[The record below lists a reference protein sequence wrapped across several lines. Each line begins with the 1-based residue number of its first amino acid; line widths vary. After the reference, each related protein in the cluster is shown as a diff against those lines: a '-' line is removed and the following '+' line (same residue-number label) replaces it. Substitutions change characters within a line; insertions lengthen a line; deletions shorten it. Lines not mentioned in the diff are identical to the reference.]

1 MKKNDIALIVTI
13 VIVCVAGS
21 YFLIS
26 SLFIKKQPNEA
37 KIKVIEVV
45 KSTLKTPDE
54 KIFHKDSINPAVQVF
69 IGLEKNEEEQIDKP
83 NKTDKSDKTGKTD
96 KANKT
101 DKPNSKSNQGTETKK

>member
-1 MKKNDIALIVTI
+1 MLKMKKNDIALIVTI
-13 VIVCVAGS
+13 VIVCVTGS

-83 NKTDKSDKTGKTD
+83 NKTDKSDKT
-96 KANKT
+96 NKT
-101 DKPNSKSNQGTETKK
+101 DKPNSKPNQGTETKK

>member
-37 KIKVIEVV
+37 KVKVIEVV

-69 IGLEKNEEEQIDKP
+69 IGLEKNEDEQVNKP
-83 NKTDKSDKTGKTD
+83 DKSDKTGKTD
-96 KANKT
+96 KTNKT

>member
-37 KIKVIEVV
+37 KIKVVEVV

-83 NKTDKSDKTGKTD
+83 NKTDKSDKT
-96 KANKT
+96 NKT
-101 DKPNSKSNQGTETKK
+101 DKPNSKDNQGTETKK

>member
-13 VIVCVAGS
+13 VIVCVTGS

-37 KIKVIEVV
+37 KVKVIEVV

-69 IGLEKNEEEQIDKP
+69 IGLEKNEEEQVNKP
-83 NKTDKSDKTGKTD
+83 DKSDKTGKTD

>member
-69 IGLEKNEEEQIDKP
+69 IGLEKNEDEQIDKP
-83 NKTDKSDKTGKTD
+83 NKTDKSDKT
-96 KANKT
+96 NKT

>member
-83 NKTDKSDKTGKTD
+83 NKTDKSDK
-96 KANKT
+96 ANKSN
-101 DKPNSKSNQGTETKK
+101 KPNSKDNQGTETKK

>member
-37 KIKVIEVV
+37 KVKVIEVV

-69 IGLEKNEEEQIDKP
+69 IGLEKNEEEQIDKL
-83 NKTDKSDKTGKTD
+83 NKTDKSDKT
-96 KANKT
+96 NKT
-101 DKPNSKSNQGTETKK
+101 DKPNSKDNQGTETKK

>member
-1 MKKNDIALIVTI
+1 MKKNDIALIATI

-37 KIKVIEVV
+37 KVKVIEVV

-69 IGLEKNEEEQIDKP
+69 IGLEKNEDEQIDKP
-83 NKTDKSDKTGKTD
+83 NKTDKSDKT
-96 KANKT
+96 NKT

>member
-37 KIKVIEVV
+37 KVKVIEVV

-83 NKTDKSDKTGKTD
+83 NKTDKSDKT
-96 KANKT
+96 NKT
-101 DKPNSKSNQGTETKK
+101 DKPNSKDNQGTETKK

>member
-13 VIVCVAGS
+13 VIVCVTGS

-69 IGLEKNEEEQIDKP
+69 IGLEKNEDEQIDKP
-83 NKTDKSDKTGKTD
+83 NKTDKSDKT
-96 KANKT
+96 NKT

>member
-37 KIKVIEVV
+37 KVKVIEVV

-69 IGLEKNEEEQIDKP
+69 IGLEKNEDEQVNKPDKF
-83 NKTDKSDKTGKTD
+83 DKTGKTD
-96 KANKT
+96 KT
-101 DKPNSKSNQGTETKK
+101 DKSNKPNSKDNQGTETKK

>member
-83 NKTDKSDKTGKTD
+83 NKTDKSDK
-96 KANKT
+96 ANKT
-101 DKPNSKSNQGTETKK
+101 DKLNSKSNQGTETKK

>member
-37 KIKVIEVV
+37 KVKVIEVV

-69 IGLEKNEEEQIDKP
+69 IGLEKNEDEQVNKP
-83 NKTDKSDKTGKTD
+83 DKSDKTGKTD
-96 KANKT
+96 KT
-101 DKPNSKSNQGTETKK
+101 DKSNKPNSKSNQGTETKK

>member
-37 KIKVIEVV
+37 KVKVIEVV

-83 NKTDKSDKTGKTD
+83 NKTDKSDKT
-96 KANKT
+96 NKT

>member
-13 VIVCVAGS
+13 VIVCVTGS

-37 KIKVIEVV
+37 KVKVIEVV

-83 NKTDKSDKTGKTD
+83 NKTDKSDKT
-96 KANKT
+96 NKT
-101 DKPNSKSNQGTETKK
+101 DTPNSKSNQGTETKK

>member
-1 MKKNDIALIVTI
+1 MKKNDIALVVTI

-37 KIKVIEVV
+37 KVKVIEVV

-69 IGLEKNEEEQIDKP
+69 IGLEKNEEEQANKP
-83 NKTDKSDKTGKTD
+83 DKSDKTNKTD
-96 KANKT
+96 KT
-101 DKPNSKSNQGTETKK
+101 DKPNSKDNQETETKK

>member
-13 VIVCVAGS
+13 VIVCVTGS

-37 KIKVIEVV
+37 KVKVIEVV

-83 NKTDKSDKTGKTD
+83 NKTDKSDKT
-96 KANKT
+96 NKT

>member
-37 KIKVIEVV
+37 KVKVIEVV

-69 IGLEKNEEEQIDKP
+69 IGLEKNEEEQVNKP
-83 NKTDKSDKTGKTD
+83 DKSDKTGKTD
-96 KANKT
+96 KT
-101 DKPNSKSNQGTETKK
+101 DKSNKLNSKGNQGTETKK

>member
-37 KIKVIEVV
+37 KIKVIEVA

-83 NKTDKSDKTGKTD
+83 NKTDKSDKT
-96 KANKT
+96 NKT

>member
-13 VIVCVAGS
+13 VIVCVTGS

-83 NKTDKSDKTGKTD
+83 NKTDKSDKT
-96 KANKT
+96 NKT

>member
-83 NKTDKSDKTGKTD
+83 NKTDKSDKT
-96 KANKT
+96 NKT

>member
-37 KIKVIEVV
+37 KVKVIEVV

-69 IGLEKNEEEQIDKP
+69 IGLEKNEDEQVNKP
-83 NKTDKSDKTGKTD
+83 DKSDKTGKTD
-96 KANKT
+96 KT
-101 DKPNSKSNQGTETKK
+101 DKSNKPNSKDNQGTETKK

>member
-37 KIKVIEVV
+37 KVKVIEVV

-69 IGLEKNEEEQIDKP
+69 IGLEKNEDEQANKP
-83 NKTDKSDKTGKTD
+83 DKSNKTGKTD
-96 KANKT
+96 KT
-101 DKPNSKSNQGTETKK
+101 DRSNKPNSKDNQGTETKK

>member
-37 KIKVIEVV
+37 KVKVIEVV

-69 IGLEKNEEEQIDKP
+69 IGLEKNEEEQVNKP
-83 NKTDKSDKTGKTD
+83 DKSDKTGKTD
-96 KANKT
+96 KT
-101 DKPNSKSNQGTETKK
+101 DKSNKPNSKDNQETETKK

>member
-37 KIKVIEVV
+37 KVKVIEVV

-69 IGLEKNEEEQIDKP
+69 IGLEKNEDEQIDKP
-83 NKTDKSDKTGKTD
+83 NKTDKSDKT
-96 KANKT
+96 NKT

>member
-1 MKKNDIALIVTI
+1 MKKNDIALIATI

-37 KIKVIEVV
+37 KVKVIEVV

-69 IGLEKNEEEQIDKP
+69 IGLEKNEDEQVNKP
-83 NKTDKSDKTGKTD
+83 DKSDKTGKTD
-96 KANKT
+96 KT
-101 DKPNSKSNQGTETKK
+101 DRSNKPNSKSNQGTETKK

>member
-37 KIKVIEVV
+37 KVKVIEVV

-69 IGLEKNEEEQIDKP
+69 IGLEKNEEEQVNKP
-83 NKTDKSDKTGKTD
+83 DKSDKTGKTD
-96 KANKT
+96 KTNKSN
-101 DKPNSKSNQGTETKK
+101 KPNSKDNQGTETKK

>member
-13 VIVCVAGS
+13 VIVCVVGS

-37 KIKVIEVV
+37 KVKVIEVV

-83 NKTDKSDKTGKTD
+83 NKTDKSDKT
-96 KANKT
+96 NKT
-101 DKPNSKSNQGTETKK
+101 DKPNSKDNQGTETKK

>member
-37 KIKVIEVV
+37 KVKVIEVV

-69 IGLEKNEEEQIDKP
+69 IGLEKNEEEQVNKP
-83 NKTDKSDKTGKTD
+83 DKSDKTGKTD
-96 KANKT
+96 KT
-101 DKPNSKSNQGTETKK
+101 DKSNKPNSKDNQGTETKK